1 MQAIA
6 HRAKDIG
13 AIDENQY
20 VSFRIQMTK
29 RKELTKEK
37 LDDVIPIE
45 QPGLLYNAWK
55 KLVEKG
61 KLPELDSEDAVGISL
76 EILQDHFGRSVELSG
91 RTLNPTFSITDK

>member
-61 KLPELDSEDAVGISL
+61 KLPPLDSEDTAGVSL
-76 EILQDHFGRSVELSG
+76 EVLRDHFGRSVEPAERTVTPTLSI
-91 RTLNPTFSITDK
+91 PEK